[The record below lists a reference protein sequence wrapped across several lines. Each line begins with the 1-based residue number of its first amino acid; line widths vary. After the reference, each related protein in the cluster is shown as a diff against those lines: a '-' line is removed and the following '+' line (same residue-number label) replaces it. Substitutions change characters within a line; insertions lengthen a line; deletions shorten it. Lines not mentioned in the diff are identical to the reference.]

1 MGLNWS
7 GPAALW
13 GFRDLSSF
21 SMPFTEICIWGI
33 WLYGLGWKGKLH
45 PWSFSSWSF
54 RWAKELKRSGD
65 LGLKTDWNCLFR
77 AFDFTQS
84 SERVLPSDFNG
95 ATPLES
101 YFECLSSEY
110 IFLVFTLVC
119 VWGGG
124 GYFPLVEWWYI
135 FLGYRLGNA
144 HRPYLWP
151 CEQGAY
157 TLGISLY
164 HLVCRTVSSIYTIY
178 PFFSLGGVF
187 PGLSMESHHEC
198 QLSLWG

>member
-13 GFRDLSSF
+13 GLRDLSSF

-33 WLYGLGWKGKLH
+33 WLYGLDWKGKLH

-54 RWAKELKRSGD
+54 RWAKELKCSGD
-65 LGLKTDWNCLFR
+65 LRLKTEWICLFR
-77 AFDFTQS
+77 AFDFSQS

-101 YFECLSSEY
+101 CFECLSSGY
-110 IFLVFTLVC
+110 IFLVFTLE
-119 VWGGG
+119 WG
-124 GYFPLVEWWYI
+124 GYFPLVQWWYL

-157 TLGISLY
+157 ILGISLC
-164 HLVCRTVSSIYTIY
+164 HLVWLIVSSVYTINDSNHK
-178 PFFSLGGVF
+178 PSKGGRGTVKMEPDCIHLG
-187 PGLSMESHHEC
+187 EETT
-198 QLSLWG
+198 